1 MVPTGTMVLVVD
13 PGDAEGRIRVLVA
26 DDHVLYRRGLQ
37 MVLGLE
43 PTIEI
48 VGEASDGEEAV
59 RLAAELL
66 PDVALLDVF
75 MPRRSGI
82 EACAAIRE
90 IAPRTRILMLTM
102 SDEERDLFGA
112 IGAGAHGYVLKD
124 VPADEVAEAI
134 IAVHAGESLIPQTL
148 APRLL
153 AEFAALS
160 RQGHTAPAP
169 HLTSRELEVIRLLA
183 HGKSNKEIART
194 LVISE
199 NTVKNHVRN
208 ILDKLQLHSRTEA
221 ALYAMR
227 ERLVEG
233 T

>member
-1 MVPTGTMVLVVD
+1 MGLVVD
-13 PGDAEGRIRVLVA
+13 PGTPEERIRVLVA

-43 PTIEI
+43 PIIEI
-48 VGEASDGEEAV
+48 VGEAGDGDEAT
-59 RLAAELL
+59 RLAAELQ
-66 PDVALLDVF
+66 PDVILLDVF
-75 MPRRSGI
+75 MPRRTGI
-82 EACAAIRE
+82 EACASIRE
-90 IAPRTRILMLTM
+90 VAPRARILMLTM

-112 IGAGAHGYVLKD
+112 IEAGAHGYVLKD
-124 VPADEVAEAI
+124 VPAEEVAEAI
-134 IAVHAGESLIPQTL
+134 IAVHSGESLIPQTL

-160 RQGHTAPAP
+160 RQGHTSAAP

-227 ERLVEG
+227 ERLLEG

>member
-1 MVPTGTMVLVVD
+1 MVPVVD
-13 PGDAEGRIRVLVA
+13 QAAPGERIRVLVA

-43 PTIEI
+43 PRIEI
-48 VGEASDGEEAV
+48 VGEASDGEEAT
-59 RLAAELL
+59 RLAGELQ
-66 PDVALLDVF
+66 PDVVLLDVF
-75 MPRRSGI
+75 MPRRTGI

-90 IAPRTRILMLTM
+90 LVPQARILMLTM

-124 VPADEVAEAI
+124 VPAEEVAEAI
-134 IAVHAGESLIPQTL
+134 IAVHSGESLIPQTL

-153 AEFAALS
+153 AEFAALT
-160 RQGHTAPAP
+160 RQGPAVAAP
-169 HLTSRELEVIRLLA
+169 HLTARELEVIRLLA
-183 HGKSNKEIART
+183 HGKSNKAIARQ

>member
-1 MVPTGTMVLVVD
+1 MAPVGEPVTEQD
-13 PGDAEGRIRVLVA
+13 RIRVLVA

-37 MVLGLE
+37 MVLGFE
-43 PTIEI
+43 PRIEI
-48 VGEASDGEEAV
+48 VGEASDGMEAA
-59 RLAAELL
+59 RLAAELQ
-66 PDVALLDVF
+66 PDVVLLDVF
-75 MPRRSGI
+75 MPRQTGI
-82 EACAAIRE
+82 EACVEIRE
-90 IAPRTRILMLTM
+90 SVPHARILMLTM

-124 VPADEVAEAI
+124 VPAEEVAAAI
-134 IAVHAGESLIPQTL
+134 LAVHAGESLIPQTL

-153 AEFAALS
+153 AEFAALT
-160 RQGHTAPAP
+160 RQSNNPALP
-169 HLTSRELEVIRLLA
+169 HLTSRELEVLGLLA
-183 HGKSNKEIART
+183 QGKSNKEIARR

-233 T
+233 S

>member
-1 MVPTGTMVLVVD
+1 VADSVD
-13 PGDAEGRIRVLVA
+13 RGGRIRVLVA

-48 VGEASDGEEAV
+48 VGEASDGDEAT
-59 RLAAELL
+59 RLAADLQ
-66 PDVALLDVF
+66 PDVVLLDVF
-75 MPRRSGI
+75 MPRRTGI
-82 EACAAIRE
+82 EACQAIRE
-90 IAPRTRILMLTM
+90 AVPHARILMLTM

-112 IGAGAHGYVLKD
+112 IEAGAHGYVLKD
-124 VPADEVAEAI
+124 VPAEEVAEAI
-134 IAVHAGESLIPQTL
+134 IAVHNGESLIPQTL

-160 RQGHTAPAP
+160 RQDHMAPAP
-169 HLTSRELEVIRLLA
+169 HLTTRELEVIRLLA
-183 HGKSNKEIART
+183 HGRSNKEIARV

-233 T
+233 S

>member
-1 MVPTGTMVLVVD
+1 MGLVVEQAA
-13 PGDAEGRIRVLVA
+13 PGERIRVLVA

-37 MVLGLE
+37 MVLGFE

-48 VGEASDGEEAV
+48 VGEASDGEEAT
-59 RLAAELL
+59 RLAGELQ
-66 PDVALLDVF
+66 PDVVLLDVF
-75 MPRRSGI
+75 MPRRTGI

-90 IAPRTRILMLTM
+90 LVPQARILMLTM

-124 VPADEVAEAI
+124 VPAEEVAEAI
-134 IAVHAGESLIPQTL
+134 IAVHSGESLIPQTL

-160 RQGHTAPAP
+160 RQGPPVAAP
-169 HLTSRELEVIRLLA
+169 HLTARELDVIRLLA
-183 HGKSNKEIART
+183 HGKSNKAIARQ

>member
-1 MVPTGTMVLVVD
+1 MGAVAD
-13 PGDAEGRIRVLVA
+13 REAEQERIRVLVA

-43 PTIEI
+43 STIEI
-48 VGEASDGEEAV
+48 IGEASDGEEAT
-59 RLAAELL
+59 RLAGELA
-66 PDVALLDVF
+66 PDVVLLDVF
-75 MPRRSGI
+75 MPRRTGI

-90 IAPRTRILMLTM
+90 LVPDARILMLTM
-102 SDEERDLFGA
+102 SDEERDLFEA
-112 IGAGAHGYVLKD
+112 ISAGAHGYVLKD
-124 VPADEVAEAI
+124 VPADEVADAI
-134 IAVHAGESLIPQTL
+134 IRVHAGESLIPQAL

-153 AEFAALS
+153 AEFASLT
-160 RQGHTAPAP
+160 RQGPQTPNP
-169 HLTSRELEVIRLLA
+169 HLTARELEVIKLLA
-183 HGKSNKEIART
+183 HGKSNREIARV